1 MQISASVDRAVINAL
16 INNFR
21 PAQIHQVCY

>member
-1 MQISASVDRAVINAL
+1 MQISASIDTAAINVL

-21 PAQIHQVCY
+21 PAQIHLVSY